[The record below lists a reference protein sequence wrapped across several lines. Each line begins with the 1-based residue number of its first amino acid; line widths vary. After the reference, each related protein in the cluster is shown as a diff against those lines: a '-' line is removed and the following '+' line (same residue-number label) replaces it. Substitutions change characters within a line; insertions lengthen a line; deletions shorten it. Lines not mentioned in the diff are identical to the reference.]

1 MTRTARQAD
10 ELAYRESDGISVSLR
25 WNRERATPAGV
36 GREVGAVF
44 DGAGGEN
51 ATEALGLLRS
61 GGRYFS
67 YGNSSFEGQGPVEI
81 YTVRPD
87 GTGVRRVRRERRSYS
102 FEPVWSPDG
111 TRIAMVH
118 GTFGTVPKI
127 WTMRSDG
134 GDLRQIT
141 RGPRLDLRPHWGT
154 RSE

>member
-67 YGNSSFEGQGPVEI
+67 YGSATGKYIEARAAERDIESSASTSSSPPTTCTARPPRCSGP
-81 YTVRPD
+81 P
-87 GTGVRRVRRERRSYS
+87 TGPSK
-102 FEPVWSPDG
+102 P
-111 TRIAMVH
+111 
-118 GTFGTVPKI
+118 
-127 WTMRSDG
+127 
-134 GDLRQIT
+134 
-141 RGPRLDLRPHWGT
+141 
-154 RSE
+154 